1 MFLCIN
7 CGNNIKSLNNQSKTS
22 TINYKMTGCPRWRYY
37 IKCDYCNKRND
48 YKYFIN
54 HKILFT
60 PTLHIINNLYMDIY
74 LQ

>member
-37 IKCDYCNKRND
+37 IKCDYCNNINN
-48 YKYFIN
+48 YKNLIA
-54 HKILFT
+54 HKILFI
-60 PTLHIINNLYMDIY
+60 PTLLHILN
-74 LQ
+74 